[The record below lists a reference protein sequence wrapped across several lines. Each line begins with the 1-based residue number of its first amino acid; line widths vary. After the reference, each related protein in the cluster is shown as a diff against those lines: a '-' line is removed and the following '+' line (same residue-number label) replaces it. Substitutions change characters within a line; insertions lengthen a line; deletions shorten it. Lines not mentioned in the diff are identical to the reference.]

1 MRHVASMQEG
11 WRRDFRALL
20 CGKRA
25 EAEMGDGPRDVK
37 RSMGAGIVAVSG
49 LGPAPKIRRPRSN
62 LIDKFEV
69 QGGAFRN
76 NKLLR
81 ISTNQGGGGRHKLAR
96 LENTQLHGRL
106 FYYIL
111 L

>member
-69 QGGAFRN
+69 QGGPSAIINSFGYQQIKGGVEWLISRAFVPSAA
-76 NKLLR
+76 LV
-81 ISTNQGGGGRHKLAR
+81 S
-96 LENTQLHGRL
+96 
-106 FYYIL
+106 
-111 L
+111 